1 LLRYVGGIVRKNKFI
16 NMKQKIKLGN
26 KLQLDKEIISRL
38 DEEQMSM
45 IAGGGNLEDC
55 STGGSRCSCTNNSCN
70 TKAAGAVDEIVQ

>member
-1 LLRYVGGIVRKNKFI
+1 
-16 NMKQKIKLGN
+16 MKKKIKLGD

-55 STGGSRCSCTNNSCN
+55 STGGAKCSCTNNSCN
-70 TKAAGAVDEIVQ
+70 TKQAEVIGD